1 MTNPTTHPKTGA
13 PRLRRTTVADVM
25 TTDVVSVGPD
35 TGFDDVARALC
46 DHHVRA
52 IPVLDGAGHVLG
64 VVSEADLMGTM
75 EHGDPQVAERRGWHL
90 PTRRPGHP
98 TTARELMSRPVIGV
112 APDAS
117 VAEAA
122 RTLRNRNRKLG
133 WLAVVEPGEPGCERL
148 AGVLTRSDL
157 LAAFV
162 RDDAEL
168 RSEIVD
174 TLLSRLLQV
183 DPSQVEVQ
191 VTDGVVTMTGQVS
204 TRSEAHLAVDFVQR
218 LEGVVAVVDQL
229 TCEVDERVSD
239 AQVGPLY

>member
-1 MTNPTTHPKTGA
+1 MTNPTTHPNTGV

-35 TGFDDVARALC
+35 TGFDDVARALGE
-46 DHHVRA
+46 HHVRVV
-52 IPVLDGAGHVLG
+52 PVLDGAGHVLG

-75 EHGDPQVAERRGWHL
+75 EQGDPEVPERRGWHL

-122 RTLRNRNRKLG
+122 RTLRNRKLG

-174 TLLSRLLQV
+174 TLLARLLKV
-183 DPSQVEVQ
+183 DPSRVDVR
-191 VTDGVVTMTGQVS
+191 VVDGVVTILGQVS
-204 TRSEAHLAVDFVQR
+204 TRSEARLAVDFVQR
-218 LEGVVAVVDQL
+218 LEGVVAVDDQL
-229 TCEVDERVSD
+229 TYEVDERISD